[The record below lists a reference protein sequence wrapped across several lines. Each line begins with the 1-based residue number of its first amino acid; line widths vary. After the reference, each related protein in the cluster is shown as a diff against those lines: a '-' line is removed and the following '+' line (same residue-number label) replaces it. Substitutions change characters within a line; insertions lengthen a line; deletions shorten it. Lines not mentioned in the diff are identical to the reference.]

1 LQILL
6 VSLRVDVR
14 EMNVLPFL
22 SRSSAADTVEWIAA
36 LSRAMPDERIV
47 AFDQLTDDERANAQV
62 AIGAN
67 PEPAQLEQLPAL
79 QWVHSLWAGV
89 ERLVGEYRNE
99 SVAIVRLQ
107 DPQLAGTMAEAVRAW
122 TLYLHRDMPTYAA
135 QQRARVWKQLPF
147 RLPNERCV
155 ALLGLGNLG
164 KRAARTL
171 LAAGFNVVGWS
182 RTQTQIDKVETF
194 SGDAQLNTV
203 LSRADIVVCLLPLT
217 EQTRGLLNAKRFA
230 LMKATASLIN
240 FGRGAIVNT
249 DDLLAALDRRQLNH
263 AVLDVF
269 ETEPLSRNSAL
280 WNHEKVTVLPHISAP
295 TNPVSASKIVA
306 KNIAAYRSCGE
317 IPSAVDR
324 RIGY

>member
-36 LSRAMPDERIV
+36 LSRAMPDEQIV

-89 ERLVGEYRNE
+89 ERLVGECRNE

-107 DPQLAGTMAEAVRAW
+107 DPQLAETMAEAVLAW

-182 RTQTQIDKVETF
+182 RTQKQIDKVGTF

-240 FGRGAIVNT
+240 FGRGAIVNSN
-249 DDLLAALDRRQLNH
+249 DLVDAVDRNVIHH

-269 ETEPLSRNSAL
+269 EVEPLLGDSPL
-280 WNHEKVTVLPHISAP
+280 WSHEKITVLPHISAP
-295 TNPVSASKIVA
+295 THKESAAQIVA
-306 KNIAAYRSCGE
+306 ANIRRFRTDGAL
-317 IPSAVDR
+317 PDVVDR
-324 RIGY
+324 RVGY